1 MEIGIW
7 KPDGYRK
14 ISTGV
19 WEQENV
25 ISENVV
31 RSKEWGERNGEYVRV
46 RTSQAGE
53 TDHFKVY

>member
-31 RSKEWGERNGEYVRV
+31 RSKEWGERNGEYVCK
-46 RTSQAGE
+46 GE
-53 TDHFKVY
+53 NKPGWGD